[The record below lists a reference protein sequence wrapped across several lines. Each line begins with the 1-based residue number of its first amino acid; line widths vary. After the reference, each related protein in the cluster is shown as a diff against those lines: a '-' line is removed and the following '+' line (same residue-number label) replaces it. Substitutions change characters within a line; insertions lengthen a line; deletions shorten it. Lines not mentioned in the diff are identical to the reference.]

1 MPLIQ
6 FTHNHSDHSTDRG
19 FQFEFLCDKCSGKM
33 PASAKFCPSCRAKQ
47 G

>member
-19 FQFEFLCDKCSGKM
+19 FQFEFFCDK
-33 PASAKFCPSCRAKQ
+33 Q

>member
-19 FQFEFLCDKCSGKM
+19 FQFEFFCDKCGNGYTTRFQ
-33 PASAKFCPSCRAKQ
+33 PTAK